1 MRVVALA
8 IAVALIGAACGGG
21 SEEVASSPAQQAD
34 AGPSYPSPD
43 CEGGLE
49 CYAQRAK
56 EALAR
61 CPERNLDTTGRA
73 ARARL
78 QRLLSRV
85 DGVDLHNE
93 QAYEAYEAL
102 GNGLAQFG
110 RHCF

>member
-1 MRVVALA
+1 MRFLALG
-8 IAVALIGAACGGG
+8 IAVVLIGAACGGG
-21 SEEVASSPAQQAD
+21 SEEVASPPAPQAD

-61 CPERNLDTTGRA
+61 CPERHLDATGRA

-78 QRLLSRV
+78 QRLLARIEE
-85 DGVDLHNE
+85 VDLHNE
-93 QAYEAYEAL
+93 QAYEAYEAV
-102 GNGLAQFG
+102 GTGLAEFG
-110 RHCF
+110 KHCF